1 MKKRMYCVFAVSLLA
16 LTAAFL
22 PEGTAFADRQPPT
35 LEYDGCQLN
44 SRGSIVYCDEATGRT
59 VKFCSEDLYR
69 IAEKINALHR
79 EMK

>member
-1 MKKRMYCVFAVSLLA
+1 MKKKMYCVLVVPLLT

-22 PEGTAFADRQPPT
+22 TEGTAFADRQPPT
-35 LEYDGCQLN
+35 LEYNGYQLS
-44 SRGSIVYCDEATGRT
+44 SRGSIVYCDEAGRT

-69 IAEKINALHR
+69 IVEKINALRR